1 MAMTPEQK
9 ARKAAR
15 ERERYAKARSAG
27 FTPDEAR
34 SIQKALRN
42 QPELLQE
49 PSEQLLDLVGDVRGL
64 ADSLTDFVD
73 GLFNFDTKKKRPA
86 KGRTSGQGKRSLPN
100 PAGGTRKRGRTSGS
114 RDTFADFVA
123 RNPDKKGNQLIRE
136 WRAKGGKVGNE
147 RGKDII
153 RQTRQAPKQFT
164 KRTRL
169 RYLSPAEVQKDF
181 YKRYQIPNRYIYL
194 VRYEVEREDQADTY
208 DDYLHIKSDT
218 PLNMREIREATEQAW
233 EDGLDSASEKYKAV
247 SIVPGSIQLIYAIDQ
262 NK

>member
-15 ERERYAKARSAG
+15 ERERYAKARNAG

-34 SIQKALRN
+34 SIQKAIKN

-64 ADSLTDFVD
+64 ADKLGDFVD
-73 GLFNFDTKKKRPA
+73 GLFNFADKKERPA
-86 KGRTSGQGKRSLPN
+86 KGRTSPEPKQKGRTSPP
-100 PAGGTRKRGRTSGS
+100 PAKKRGRPV
-114 RDTFADFVA
+114 DTFEKFVA
-123 RNPDKKGNQLIRE
+123 RNPDKKGNELIRE

-153 RQTRQAPKQFT
+153 RETRQAPKQFT

-169 RYLSPAEVQKDF
+169 RHLSPKEVQEDF
-181 YKRYQIPNRYIYL
+181 HKRYHIPNRYIYL

-233 EDGLDSASEKYKAV
+233 EDGLDSPSEKYKAV
-247 SIVPGSIQLIYAIDQ
+247 SIVAGSIQLIYAVDQ
-262 NK
+262 HK